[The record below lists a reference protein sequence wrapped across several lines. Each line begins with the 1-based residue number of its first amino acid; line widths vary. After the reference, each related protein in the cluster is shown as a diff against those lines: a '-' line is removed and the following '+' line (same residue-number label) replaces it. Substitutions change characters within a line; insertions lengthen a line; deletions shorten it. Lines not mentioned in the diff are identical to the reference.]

1 MSVAGDEQEP
11 SASDRRARHRVPPT
25 ASASASVPELP
36 EPFNPAKPTFP
47 AIPRQQRREGPTA
60 IATASV
66 PAVDPATVATY
77 GGEMRASAVEPQRL
91 EFVVSLPGVDDS
103 PVSAAPVSAA
113 PVSAAPSVSAP
124 PYVSADDS
132 PTVADYVPPAYA
144 IVTDE
149 PHEED
154 GPDYRGNRRKTAR
167 LRRIPVGAVAV
178 AVLILLITGAVVFQ
192 LVRDDGPND
201 PPSDRLPQKVPG
213 VGALPGG
220 PAGQAS
226 ESPTSTA
233 TGSTAAPSNTGPS
246 ASRSAGG
253 GTSPLPSAS
262 NGASPSASPRATTTS
277 AAPPPPPPPP
287 VTGRVVGVGSNK
299 CVEYRSGDNN
309 RVVLD
314 TCDGRSNQHW
324 EVRSDGTVRADGLC
338 LDVQNAGTANRTL
351 VQAYGC
357 NGTPAQKWVIR
368 ADKTW
373 MNPNSGRCLDAENG
387 GTGAGTRLIIWDCSA
402 ASNQRWNLLA
412 F

>member
-1 MSVAGDEQEP
+1 M
-11 SASDRRARHRVPPT
+11 PPT
-25 ASASASVPELP
+25 ASGAASVPVLP

-66 PAVDPATVATY
+66 PAADPATVGTFA
-77 GGEMRASAVEPQRL
+77 GEVRAASAVEIDQPQHL
-91 EFVVSLPGVDDS
+91 EFVVSLPGVEEQTA
-103 PVSAAPVSAA
+103 VAPVSAA
-113 PVSAAPSVSAP
+113 PVSASPVLLEPAP
-124 PYVSADDS
+124 PAEPVPVPAPPFVSADDS
-132 PTVADYVPPAYA
+132 PTVADYVPPAFA

-154 GPDYRGNRRKTAR
+154 GPDYRGSRRKLAR
-167 LRRIPVGAVAV
+167 WRRIPVGAVAV
-178 AVLILLITGAVVFQ
+178 AVLILLVTGAVVFQ
-192 LVRDDGPND
+192 LVRDDGPSD

-220 PAGQAS
+220 PAGDPS
-226 ESPTSTA
+226 ESPTSSATETT
-233 TGSTAAPSNTGPS
+233 TGSPAASPS
-246 ASRSAGG
+246 ATRSPGG
-253 GTSPLPSAS
+253 AASPLPSAS
-262 NGASPSASPRATTTS
+262 TGASPSPSPRVSTTTS
-277 AAPPPPPPPP
+277 PPPPPPST
-287 VTGRVVGVGSNK
+287 TGRLVGVGSNK
-299 CVEYRSGDNN
+299 CVEYRSGDNR

-324 EVRSDGTVRADGLC
+324 EVRPDGTVRADGLC

-351 VQAYGC
+351 VQVYGC

-373 MNPNSGRCLDAENG
+373 LNPNSGRCLDAENG
-387 GTGAGTRLIIWDCSA
+387 GTGAGTRLIIWDCSGA
-402 ASNQRWNLLA
+402 PNQRWNLIA

>member
-1 MSVAGDEQEP
+1 M
-11 SASDRRARHRVPPT
+11 
-25 ASASASVPELP
+25 
-36 EPFNPAKPTFP
+36 
-47 AIPRQQRREGPTA
+47 
-60 IATASV
+60 
-66 PAVDPATVATY
+66 DPATVETY
-77 GGEMRASAVEPQRL
+77 GGEMRAASASSGDLDATQHI
-91 EFVVSLPGVDDS
+91 EFVVELPGLGESVAAPVPAPE
-103 PVSAAPVSAA
+103 PVSADDVVSAELA
-113 PVSAAPSVSAP
+113 FAGAAIAEPVVVSAPPMMSVSAP
-124 PYVSADDS
+124 PMMSVSAPPMMSADDS
-132 PTVADYVPPAYA
+132 PTVADYVPPAFA

-154 GPDYRGNRRKTAR
+154 GPDYRGSRRKTAR
-167 LRRIPVGAVAV
+167 WRRIPIGAVAV

-192 LVRDDGPND
+192 LVRDDGPSD

-226 ESPTSTA
+226 ESPTATTA
-233 TGSTAAPSNTGPS
+233 GLATASPTAGPS

-253 GTSPLPSAS
+253 ASPLPSGS
-262 NGASPSASPRATTTS
+262 NGASPSASPRATTS
-277 AAPPPPPPPP
+277 SAPPPPPPPP
-287 VTGRVVGVGSNK
+287 PATTGRLVGVGSNK
-299 CVEYRSGDNN
+299 CVEYRAGDNN

-324 EVRSDGTVRADGLC
+324 EIRSDGTVRADGLC

-402 ASNQRWNLLA
+402 APNQRWNLLA